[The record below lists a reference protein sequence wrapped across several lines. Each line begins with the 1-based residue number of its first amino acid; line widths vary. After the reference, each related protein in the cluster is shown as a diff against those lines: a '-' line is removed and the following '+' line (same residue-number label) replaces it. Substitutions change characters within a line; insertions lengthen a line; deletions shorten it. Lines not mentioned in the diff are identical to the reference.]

1 MYFSRIKMEVLSYN
15 LIQNIVV
22 NELVESRRLCAEKYC
37 IKKFIKKFM
46 AYPQFFFKKID
57 SNTNYNA

>member
-1 MYFSRIKMEVLSYN
+1 MNF
-15 LIQNIVV
+15 
-22 NELVESRRLCAEKYC
+22 VESRRQCAEKYS